1 MNLIFHNWAYQHLYD
16 IQKAHLS
23 YFALITIISS
33 HIHPFIRLWFRY
45 FYFDQF
51 IVCNETFEKCN
62 IYVIKG
68 IILILE
74 MKHINLNYGNVRSL
88 HSVFASVELVKS
100 QRMDQNMRM
109 NYNTVSTFMRGSQP
123 IMVKYFYALRIFP
136 VWP

>member
-1 MNLIFHNWAYQHLYD
+1 MQYFNNICTGNGWLYLLHAFEMNLIFHNWAYQHLYD

-62 IYVIKG
+62 IYVIEG

-74 MKHINLNYGNVRSL
+74 MKHINLNYGNLRSFTFRICKCCAGKI
-88 HSVFASVELVKS
+88 SENWPKYENEL
-100 QRMDQNMRM
+100 
-109 NYNTVSTFMRGSQP
+109 
-123 IMVKYFYALRIFP
+123 
-136 VWP
+136 